1 MAGPPPRRTRRAN
14 IPPSSS
20 VQEPPAP
27 PETAESLKRSE
38 RFVGLTLLAGIIAA
52 VIVLALLSWM
62 AHEMLEGETVRFD
75 QAVRGAVHLIAGTG
89 VTRVMRGL
97 SLFGG
102 PTVLAPVGGVIAI
115 WFILRGWQ
123 RAGILLG
130 VTLLGAGLL
139 DTALKSGFRRA
150 RPEAFFG
157 YPLPH
162 SYSFPSGHAMFGFCF
177 FMALAAL
184 LSPRIER
191 EPVRTAVWIFAVT
204 ASFLIGL
211 SRVYL
216 GVHYPSDV
224 VAGWGAGFVWVV
236 IVAFGD
242 RVAHR
247 IKHGL
252 A

>member
-1 MAGPPPRRTRRAN
+1 MTGPPPRRTRRAN
-14 IPPSSS
+14 IPPLTSLA
-20 VQEPPAP
+20 EPPSAP
-27 PETAESLKRSE
+27 ASDAALKRSE
-38 RFVGLTLLAGIIAA
+38 RFVGLALLGGIIAA
-52 VIVLALLSWM
+52 VIVLALLTWM

-75 QAVRGAVHLIAGTG
+75 QVVRNAVHLIAGAG
-89 VTRVMRGL
+89 VTRIMRGL

-102 PTVLAPVGGVIAI
+102 PTVLAPVGAVVAI
-115 WFILRGWQ
+115 WFYLRGWH
-123 RAGILLG
+123 RAAILLV
-130 VTLLGAGLL
+130 VTLLGAGVLA
-139 DTALKSGFRRA
+139 TALKSGFRRA

-157 YPLPH
+157 YPLPQ

-177 FMALAAL
+177 FTALAAL
-184 LSPRIER
+184 LSPRLER
-191 EPVRTAVWIFAVT
+191 ESRRTALWIFAVI
-204 ASFLIGL
+204 ASFLVGL

-242 RVAHR
+242 RIAHR